1 MIKGIIF
8 AIIFIILAIIILIGK
23 GDFLIAGY
31 NTASEEEK
39 KKVNI
44 HRLRILV
51 TIVCVITAGL
61 CYLMDFIGEDTIKT
75 LPVVVIYIAVIII
88 FIILGNTWAKKK

>member
-31 NTASEEEK
+31 NTASEDEK

-51 TIVCVITAGL
+51 TIVCIITAIFCTFLG
-61 CYLMDFIGEDTIKT
+61 YIGEDKFNGLIATI
-75 LPVVVIYIAVIII
+75 IYITIVII
-88 FIILGNTWAKKK
+88 FIIFGNTWTKNK

>member
-61 CYLMDFIGEDTIKT
+61 CCLMDFIGEDTIKT

>member
-31 NTASEEEK
+31 NTASEDEK

-51 TIVCVITAGL
+51 TIVCIITANYCTFLGYIGDDKFKGL
-61 CYLMDFIGEDTIKT
+61 IATI
-75 LPVVVIYIAVIII
+75 IYITIVII